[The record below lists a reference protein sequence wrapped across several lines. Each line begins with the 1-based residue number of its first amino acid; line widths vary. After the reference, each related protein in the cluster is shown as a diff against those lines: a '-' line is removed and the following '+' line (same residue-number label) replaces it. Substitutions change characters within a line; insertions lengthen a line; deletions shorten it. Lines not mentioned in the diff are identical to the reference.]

1 MTVTDPIDLLR
12 QAVAFH
18 QRGELARAEAL
29 YAAVLTADPDNFDAL
44 HLSGVIA
51 RQRKA
56 PQVAFE
62 LIARALAIDADK
74 AIAHCN
80 LGAVLQD
87 LGREQ
92 EALASYD
99 RALALQ
105 PAYAIALCNRGNAL
119 RRLGRP
125 GEALDSY
132 GRALAVTPRYPEALC
147 NRALAL
153 QALDRHADAL
163 DDFGAA
169 LTQRPAFAEA
179 LHGAAVSLLALDR
192 PDDALQAFDRALR
205 VQPDYPEAW
214 CGRATL
220 LLRAQEADEALHSY
234 AQALQLRPGYAR
246 AQLGSANALRA
257 LGRRD
262 EAIAAYEAA
271 LACGADADTVAYLL
285 ASLGAAPAP
294 QASPAGYVAA
304 LFDQYAGRF
313 ERHLVD
319 VLRYRTPAL
328 LADLLAR
335 QVPPHA
341 HGSLDIL
348 DLGCGTGLC
357 GPLLRPLA
365 RRLEGVDLSSGMLA
379 QARELGVYDA
389 LACAE
394 LTAFLRTAPAC
405 RDVLVAADVLVYV
418 GDLDAAF
425 GAARD
430 ALRTGGLFVLSVE
443 ALTEEGAAGYALRP
457 SGRYAHTA
465 RYLDALAARHRFVVR
480 ETVPCTLREDSG
492 SGVAGLLFA
501 LAAADDVSA

>member
-1 MTVTDPIDLLR
+1 MTDPDPLDLLR
-12 QAVAFH
+12 QAVAHH

-29 YAAVLTADPDNFDAL
+29 YAAVLAADPHNFDAL

-51 RQRKA
+51 RQRQA
-56 PQVAFE
+56 PQLAFE
-62 LIARALAIDADK
+62 LITRALAIDADK

-92 EALASYD
+92 DALASYE

-125 GEALDSY
+125 AEALDSY
-132 GRALAVTPRYPEALC
+132 ARALALTPRYPEALC

-169 LTQRPAFAEA
+169 LTERPAYAEA

-192 PDDALQAFDRALR
+192 PDEALQAFDRALR

-234 AQALQLRPGYAR
+234 GQALRLRPGYAR
-246 AQLGSANALRA
+246 ALLGSANALRA
-257 LGRRD
+257 LDRRD
-262 EAIAAYEAA
+262 EAIDAYEAA
-271 LACGADADTVAYLL
+271 LAGGADADTVAYLL

-313 ERHLVD
+313 DRHLVD

-335 QVPPHA
+335 QLSSRDA
-341 HGSLDIL
+341 HGALDIL

-365 RRLEGVDLSSGMLA
+365 RHLEGVDLSAGMLA

-394 LTAFLRTAPAC
+394 LTAFLDAAPM
-405 RDVLVAADVLVYV
+405 RWDVLTAADVLVYV
-418 GDLDAAF
+418 GALDGVFA
-425 GAARD
+425 AARG
-430 ALRTGGLFVLSVE
+430 ALRAGGWFVLSVE
-443 ALTEEGAAGYALRP
+443 ALPEDGPEDYALRP
-457 SGRYAHTA
+457 SGRYAHSS
-465 RYLDALAARHRFVVR
+465 RYLAALAERHGFAVR
-480 ETVPCTLREDSG
+480 EIVPCTLREDSG
-492 SGVAGLLFA
+492 GDVAGLLVA
-501 LAAADDVSA
+501 LAIPA

>member
-12 QAVAFH
+12 QAVALH

-29 YAAVLTADPDNFDAL
+29 YAAVLAADPDNFDAL

-51 RQRKA
+51 RQGKA
-56 PQVAFE
+56 PQAAFG
-62 LIARALAIDADK
+62 LISRALAIDDDK

-92 EALASYD
+92 EALASYE

-105 PAYAIALCNRGNAL
+105 PAYPMAACNRGNAL
-119 RRLGRP
+119 RRLGRLH
-125 GEALDSY
+125 EALDSY
-132 GRALAVTPRYPEALC
+132 TRALAQQPHYPEALC
-147 NRALAL
+147 NRGLAL
-153 QALDRHADAL
+153 QEQDRHADAL
-163 DDFGAA
+163 EDFGAA
-169 LTQRPAFAEA
+169 LTERPAYAEA

-234 AQALQLRPGYAR
+234 GQAVRLRPGYAR

-262 EAIAAYEAA
+262 EAVAAYEAA

-294 QASPAGYVAA
+294 QVSPAGYVAA

-313 ERHLVD
+313 DRHLVD

-335 QVPPHA
+335 QA
-341 HGSLDIL
+341 QRQGLDIV

-365 RRLEGVDLSSGMLA
+365 RRLEGVDLSAGMLT

-389 LACAE
+389 LTCAE
-394 LTAFLRTAPAC
+394 LTAFLRSAPA
-405 RDVLVAADVLVYV
+405 RWDVLTAADVLVYV
-418 GDLDAAF
+418 GALDGVFA
-425 GAARD
+425 AARA
-430 ALRTGGLFVLSVE
+430 ALRPGGLFVLSVE
-443 ALTEEGAAGYALRP
+443 TLAEEGSEDYALRP
-457 SGRYAHTA
+457 SGRYVHAP
-465 RYLDALAARHRFVVR
+465 RYLQALAGQHGFTVR
-480 ETVPCTLREDSG
+480 ETVPCILREDSG
-492 SGVAGLLFA
+492 SDVAGLLVA
-501 LAAADDVSA
+501 LAARESASA

>member
-1 MTVTDPIDLLR
+1 MTAIDPIDPIDLLR
-12 QAVAFH
+12 QAVAHH

-29 YAAVLTADPDNFDAL
+29 YAAVLAADPDNFDAL

-56 PQVAFE
+56 PQAAFE
-62 LIARALAIDADK
+62 LISRALAIDANK

-92 EALASYD
+92 EALASYE

-105 PAYAIALCNRGNAL
+105 PAYPMAACNRGNAL
-119 RRLGRP
+119 RRLGRLD
-125 GEALDSY
+125 EALDSY
-132 GRALAVTPRYPEALC
+132 ARALAQQPRYPEALC
-147 NRALAL
+147 NRALTL
-153 QALDRHADAL
+153 QAMERHADAL

-169 LTQRPAFAEA
+169 LTERPAYAEA

-192 PDDALQAFDRALR
+192 PDDALEAFDRALR

-234 AQALQLRPGYAR
+234 QQALRLRPGYAR

-257 LGRRD
+257 LGRHD
-262 EAIAAYEAA
+262 EAVAAYEAA

-313 ERHLVD
+313 DRHLVD

-335 QVPPHA
+335 HVPA
-341 HGSLDIL
+341 QGLDIL

-365 RRLEGVDLSSGMLA
+365 RRLEGVDLSAGMLT
-379 QARELGVYDA
+379 QARAQGVYDA
-389 LACAE
+389 LTCAE
-394 LTAFLRTAPAC
+394 LTAFLRSAPA
-405 RDVLVAADVLVYV
+405 RWDVLTAADVLVYV
-418 GDLDAAF
+418 GALDGVFA
-425 GAARD
+425 AARE
-430 ALRTGGLFVLSVE
+430 ALRVDGLFVLSVE
-443 ALTEEGAAGYALRP
+443 TLGEEGPEEYALRH
-457 SGRYAHTA
+457 SGRYAHTP
-465 RYLDALAARHRFVVR
+465 RYLEALAGQHGFTLR
-480 ETVPCTLREDSG
+480 EMVPCTLREDSG
-492 SGVAGLLFA
+492 SPVAGLLVA
-501 LAAADDVSA
+501 LAIAA